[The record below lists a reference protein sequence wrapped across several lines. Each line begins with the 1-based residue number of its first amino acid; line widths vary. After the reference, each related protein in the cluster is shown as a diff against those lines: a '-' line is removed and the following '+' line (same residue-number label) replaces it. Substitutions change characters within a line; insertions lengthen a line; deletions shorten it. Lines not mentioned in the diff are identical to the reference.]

1 MTYKGKPPS
10 VRGSDTS
17 RAAAESMTT
26 SAPTLRTKVLR
37 LIIAA
42 GPRGLTDDE
51 IEVVTGMR
59 HQTASARRRELV
71 LGGKVQDSG
80 GRRRTRSGR
89 GATVWVYVEPKPTQ
103 LSLLDD
109 WPEWPDA
116 KYRGANEE

>member
-26 SAPTLRTKVLR
+26 SAPTLRTKVLK
-37 LIIAA
+37 LIIDA

-51 IEVVTGMR
+51 IEAVTGMR
-59 HQTASARRRELV
+59 HQTASARRWELV
-71 LGGKVQDSG
+71 RAGKVRDSG

-89 GATVWVYVEPKPTQ
+89 GATVWVYVEPEPTQ

-116 KYRGANEE
+116 KYRGTNEE